1 MKKKETEGE
10 RKKERQKWRWVN
22 ACREVSLEM
31 KSQGDPANIHMNT
44 AILE

>member
-1 MKKKETEGE
+1 MKKKETERE
-10 RKKERQKWRWVN
+10 KKKERGRWVN

>member
-10 RKKERQKWRWVN
+10 RKRERERWVN

-31 KSQGDPANIHMNT
+31 KSQGEPANIHMNT